1 MRNIQDYLHDML
13 VYIQDIESMQITS
26 IEVITSNRII
36 QLAVVR
42 AYEVLGEIAKRLP
55 QTLLD
60 SQPRVNWRNLK
71 GFRDFLTHQYH
82 QITPTALWN
91 AVQDLP
97 NLKAAVL
104 AMLQSLES
112 TDRPEGA

>member
-1 MRNIQDYLHDML
+1 ML
-13 VYIQDIESMQITS
+13 IYIRDIESMRITS
-26 IEVITSNRII
+26 IEAITSNRII
-36 QLAVVR
+36 ELA
-42 AYEVLGEIAKRLP
+42 AMCACEALSETAKRLP
-55 QTLLD
+55 QALLD
-60 SQPRVNWRNLK
+60 SQPQVDWQNLK
-71 GFRDFLTHQYH
+71 SLSDFLIHHYKVSSLT
-82 QITPTALWN
+82 LWN